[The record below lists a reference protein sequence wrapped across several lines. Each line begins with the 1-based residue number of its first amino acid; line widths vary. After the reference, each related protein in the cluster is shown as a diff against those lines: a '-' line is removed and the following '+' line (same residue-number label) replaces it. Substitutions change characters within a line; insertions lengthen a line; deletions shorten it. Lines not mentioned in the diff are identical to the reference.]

1 MNPQKNTNPP
11 VDIPDLSGYTLEQI
25 RASLAAF
32 LPQLENNKGTPQ
44 IEAVSDVKGAT
55 EMAKTYKQ
63 RVKIGIDEDK
73 TPIYKWATGH
83 SIDELNDSVV
93 RLYVEHCLIER
104 FLHVDRTMKPAKDEI
119 PTFREYARNWFETFK
134 KPKLKP
140 TTLQGYQSNMRKH
153 LFPAFGDLRLDTITP
168 ETVQTFLN
176 ERAALAK
183 NTVHTMFVLF
193 SEIMDSAFEDCL
205 IPSNPAKSKRISIPS
220 TKKTERKALSPTQLK
235 AIIKEIAEKLTD
247 ETERRLISLML
258 FTGMRRGEILG
269 LRWDDIDF
277 EQKLITVNRAVS
289 YTTNQP
295 IVSTPKTNN
304 GYRIVPLDPQLEEFL
319 KPHREA
325 GYVIGG
331 ERPPTQMVLRRILRH
346 VNQQIDLFGAT
357 PHVFRHSY
365 ISALAEASVD
375 FRTIQRISGHSQ
387 MQTTI
392 GYMHSR
398 TDLVKQ
404 AGSQVG
410 RMFKDAPGEPGK
422 APASA

>member
-25 RASLAAF
+25 RASLAAC

-44 IEAVSDVKGAT
+44 IEAVSDAKGAT

-63 RVKIGIDEDK
+63 RVRIGIDEDK

-93 RLYVEHCLIER
+93 RLYVEHGLIER
-104 FLHVDRTMKPAKDEI
+104 FLHIDRTMKPAKDEI
-119 PTFREYARNWFETFK
+119 PTFREYANNWFETFK

-140 TTLQGYQSNMRKH
+140 TTLQGYRSNMRKH

-176 ERAALAK
+176 ERADLAK

-193 SEIMDSAFEDCL
+193 SEIMDSAFEDRL

-235 AIIKEIAEKLTD
+235 AIIREIAEKLTD

-295 IVSTPKTNN
+295 IVSTPKTSN

-365 ISALAEASVD
+365 ISALAEAGVD

-410 RMFKDAPGEPGK
+410 RMFKDAPEQPGK